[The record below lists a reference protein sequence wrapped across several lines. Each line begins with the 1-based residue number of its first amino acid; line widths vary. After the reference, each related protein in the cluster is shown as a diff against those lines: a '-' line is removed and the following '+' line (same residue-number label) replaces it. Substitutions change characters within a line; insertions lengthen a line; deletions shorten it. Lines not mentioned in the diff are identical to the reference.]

1 MKDYFILEN
10 SFLLTIFI
18 PIQLIIVRTT
28 MTLRNY
34 LCDEKKLNIFNW
46 LIRFFAVF
54 SGIAF
59 YYLEFGK
66 YFTFVWITLIIL
78 GSFIIKICG
87 SNEDLGGDSYNF
99 VEKIL
104 TIGDIGLG
112 IFFILLPHTYIFV
125 LIGGGYY
132 KKIDMLSIVIYT
144 ILGLT
149 YIFGGKQFAYLTI
162 KKLIRIKNKLFREKI
177 CLKVILIS

>member
-1 MKDYFILEN
+1 MENLLLKDFFILNN

-18 PIQLIIVRTT
+18 PIQLIIVRIT

-59 YYLEFGK
+59 YFLEFGK
-66 YFTFVWITLIIL
+66 YFTFVWITSITL

-87 SNEDLGGDSYNF
+87 SNEDLGGDHYNF

-112 IFFILLPHTYIFV
+112 IFFILLPHTYIFT
-125 LIGGGYY
+125 LIGGGNY
-132 KKIDMLSIVIYT
+132 KKIDVLSIVIYT

-149 YIFGGKQFAYLTI
+149 YIFLGKQFAYFMML
-162 KKLIRIKNKLFREKI
+162 KNQNKN
-177 CLKVILIS
+177 